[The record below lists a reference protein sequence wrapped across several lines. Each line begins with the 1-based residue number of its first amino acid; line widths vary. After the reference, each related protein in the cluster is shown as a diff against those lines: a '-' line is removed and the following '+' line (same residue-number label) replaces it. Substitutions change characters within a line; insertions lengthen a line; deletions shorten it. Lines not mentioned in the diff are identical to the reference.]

1 MIKPKQLKLVPY
13 NIQNKI
19 MGHRGLDN
27 RETTVRTADDGQRT
41 K

>member
-19 MGHRGLDN
+19 MGHRGLD